1 MNIVWIN
8 AALSA
13 LAAAGLAASA
23 MAWRHSL
30 LPFNSRSPEWF
41 FATAKVLYSIGFG
54 LRLLFWDVL
63 FAVLRE
69 VDRAAATHL
78 SDMVGGTNGNAFTT
92 VIILCGVYCSLKA
105 RQMLLLQDRGVDW
118 HWTVAWA
125 YPWGRS
131 VRRMLGQPE

>member
-41 FATAKVLYSIGFG
+41 FATAKVLYRIGFG
-54 LRLLFWDVL
+54 LRLLCWDVL
-63 FAVLRE
+63 FAVLKE
-69 VDRAAATHL
+69 TDPAAATHL
-78 SDMVGGTNGNAFTT
+78 IETVGGTNGNAFATI
-92 VIILCGVYCSLKA
+92 IILCGVYCSLKA
-105 RQMLLLQDRGVDW
+105 RQMLLLQDRGVYW
-118 HWTVAWA
+118 HWSIAWA

-131 VRRMLGQPE
+131 VRRLLGRQE